1 MNNEVLNNRYQ
12 IQSELGKQTGRRTLL
27 ALDLKSNL
35 QVVVKLLYLGKDF
48 DWQELKLFQREAETL
63 KSLSHPAI
71 PQYLDYFEFDTPN
84 DKGFGLVQTYVAAKS
99 LEQHVEAGR
108 RFSTKEVKELAH
120 AILEILNYLH
130 TQQPPII
137 HRDIKPSNILLTNRS
152 GNSVGQVYLVDFG
165 SVQNIVAQ
173 EGGTITVVGTY
184 GYMPPEQF
192 GGRTKPASDLYS
204 LGATLIFLVT
214 GMHPTELPQQDLQIQ
229 FRQFADITPELADW
243 LEWMTE
249 PSLDQRYS
257 SAHLALEAI
266 DNPAPRTKA
275 IIKEQ
280 LPDKPSSTEIVLNK
294 TDEKLEIIMPPKGFG
309 AGLIALI
316 SLVTP
321 FSIGIHSQEINIF
334 NIFALLRQTDI
345 SVGNVLYL
353 LFQISAL
360 GYLIYLIAWGFFKK
374 TQIVM
379 TAKSITV
386 IHKLL
391 CFKWHRRYSLDTST
405 ISHVNITLNLKQI
418 KSKPELLL
426 IASGIT
432 LLNFNNYSNL
442 TESEREWLAQ
452 EIEYWLTKS
461 AE

>member
-1 MNNEVLNNRYQ
+1 MNKELLNSRYQ
-12 IQSELGKQTGRRTLL
+12 IQSELARQTGRRTLL
-27 ALDLKSNL
+27 AKDLVSNS

-63 KSLSHPAI
+63 KSLNYPAI

-108 RFSTKEVKELAH
+108 RFSSKEVKELAS
-120 AILEILNYLH
+120 AILEILTYLH
-130 TQQPPII
+130 EQQPPII

-152 GNSVGQVYLVDFG
+152 GNSVGEVYLVDFG
-165 SVQNIVAQ
+165 SVQNIAAQ

-204 LGATLIFLVT
+204 LGATLIYLIT

-229 FRQFADITPELADW
+229 FRQFADITSELADW

-249 PSLDQRYS
+249 PSLNQRYS
-257 SAHLALEAI
+257 SAHIALEAI

-280 LPDKPSSTEIVLNK
+280 LPDKPPSTEIFLNK

-321 FSIGIHSQEINIF
+321 FTLGIHSQEINIF
-334 NIFALLRQTDI
+334 NLFTLLRKTNI
-345 SVGNVLYL
+345 SFGDVLYL
-353 LFQISAL
+353 LLQISAL
-360 GYLIYLIAWGFFKK
+360 GYLIYLIAWGLFKK

-391 CFKWHRRYSLDTST
+391 WFKWHRKYSIDTST
-405 ISHVNITLNLKQI
+405 ISHVNITLNLKKI

-426 IASGIT
+426 VASGIT
-432 LLNFNNYSNL
+432 LLKFNNYSNL
-442 TESEREWLAQ
+442 TEAERAWLAQ
-452 EIEYWLTKS
+452 EIENWLKKS
-461 AE
+461 